1 MSPWNLKNETTRMTP
16 FMHPQLGFRKG
27 GGQPGMTK
35 KEFKKLGQK
44 KKKKLKLTRGE
55 IIEIGI

>member
-1 MSPWNLKNETTRMTP
+1 
-16 FMHPQLGFRKG
+16 
-27 GGQPGMTK
+27 MTK
-35 KEFKKLGQK
+35 KEIKKLGQK

>member
-1 MSPWNLKNETTRMTP
+1 MSPWNPKNEIIRITP

-35 KEFKKLGQK
+35 KEIKKLGQK
-44 KKKKLKLTRGE
+44 KKKE
-55 IIEIGI
+55 IEAYQRRNN